1 MRWTLPDTLRD
12 KKIYKVGVIYVIVYV
27 ILAAVANYF
36 TWKEGPVTELT
47 LGILVSWGLL
57 YLPFFIFV
65 IAADWR
71 IKEVGITLNKKV
83 FLIVLFS
90 LVVGSYLYIRGV
102 DIQIGKWQYSLIEAF
117 GRTGEELFFRGFVY
131 TLVLKLYQDKKNS
144 WQWAVLVSAV
154 LFTAIHTQTLLPEY
168 STSIFQ
174 VFLISL
180 VITYLR
186 HLTDS
191 ILPGITLHCLL
202 KGGTYSV
209 LFGWAIYVIFVF
221 WSYCKGEYGGKK

>member
-1 MRWTLPDTLRD
+1 M
-12 KKIYKVGVIYVIVYV
+12 
-27 ILAAVANYF
+27 
-36 TWKEGPVTELT
+36 
-47 LGILVSWGLL
+47 
-57 YLPFFIFV
+57 PFFIFV

-102 DIQIGKWQYSLIEAF
+102 DIQTEKWQYSLIEAF

-131 TLVLKLYQDKKNS
+131 TLVLKLYQDKKNP
-144 WQWAVLVSAV
+144 WKWAVLVSAV
-154 LFTAIHTQTLLPEY
+154 LFTAMHTQTLLPEY

-174 VFLISL
+174 IFLISL

-221 WSYCKGEYGGKK
+221 WSYCKGEYGDKK